1 MSLAVSG
8 CDDQL
13 FVYALCR
20 VTEAAARAAAGQV
33 GRGSRGQSTL
43 TAIEA
48 MRRELDKLSVSGR
61 VVIGED
67 IGDYGG
73 DSAADTDAVGLPTG
87 LELSGGRDGDTRF
100 DIVVD
105 PIEGTSYLARGM
117 TNAMAVMALAPGGSL
132 FDPGPAFYMEKFAAP
147 AKARGKIDPA
157 APTQVKLGQLSS
169 ILDKPVSELTVFVLE
184 KPRHRELVNQIH
196 NAGARVA
203 LYPAGDVAGALMAA
217 LPDAGQYVGQNV
229 GIDALMGTG
238 GAREGMLS
246 AVAIRALGGE
256 FSMRIDPQLTTEK
269 AAVSRA
275 ELDTTAWLELN
286 DLVKS
291 DNVHF
296 TATGIT
302 TGLLFEGVERT
313 GNSERTQSLLI
324 SGRAGQAGRRQ
335 LLTTWHELERSV

>member
-1 MSLAVSG
+1 MSQGVSG

-20 VTEAAARAAAGQV
+20 VTEAAARAATGLV
-33 GRGSRGQSTL
+33 GRGSRGQSSH

-48 MRRELDKLSVSGR
+48 MRAELSKLAISGR

-67 IGDYGG
+67 NPVGDMPPN
-73 DSAADTDAVGLPTG
+73 AIGLPTG
-87 LELSGGRDGDTRF
+87 LELTGGREGDTRF

-117 TNAMAVMALAPGGSL
+117 TNAMAVMALAPEGAL
-132 FDPGPAFYMEKFAAP
+132 FDPGPAFYMEKFAAS
-147 AKARGKIDPA
+147 AKARGKIDPS

-169 ILDKPVSELTVFVLE
+169 VLDKPVSELTVFVLE

-217 LPDAGQYVGQNV
+217 MPDFGSGS

-256 FSMRIDPQLTTEK
+256 FTMRIDPQLTTEK
-269 AAVSRA
+269 AAVSKA
-275 ELDTTAWLELN
+275 EMDTKAWMTLN

-302 TGLLFEGVERT
+302 TGLLFEGVERE
-313 GNSERTQSLLI
+313 GPMERTQSLLI
-324 SGRAGQAGRRQ
+324 SGPSAHHATGRRQ
-335 LLTTWHELERSV
+335 VLSTWHQLGEPA

>member
-20 VTEAAARAAAGQV
+20 VTEAAARAARGLI
-33 GRGSRGQSTL
+33 GRGDRSHPNR

-48 MRRELDKLSVSGR
+48 MRHELNALSLSGR
-61 VVIGED
+61 VICGED
-67 IGDYGG
+67 GG
-73 DSAADTDAVGLPTG
+73 LEPDRGLPSG
-87 LELSGGRDGDTRF
+87 LEFNNAPDDAKRF
-100 DIVVD
+100 DIVAD

-117 TNAMAVMALAPGGSL
+117 TNAMAVMALAPEGSL

-147 AKARGKIDPA
+147 AAARGKIDPN

-169 ILDKPVSELTVFVLE
+169 VLNKPVSELTVFVLE
-184 KPRHRELVNQIH
+184 KPRHRDLVNQIH

-203 LYPAGDVAGALMAA
+203 LYPAGDVAGALMASMS
-217 LPDAGQYVGQNV
+217 GS

-238 GAREGMLS
+238 GSREGLLS

-256 FSMRIDPQLTTEK
+256 FTMRIDPQLTTEK
-269 AAVSRA
+269 AAVSKA
-275 ELDTTAWLELN
+275 GLNTSAWMTLDEM
-286 DLVKS
+286 VKS

-302 TGLLFEGVERT
+302 TGLLFEGVEPD
-313 GNSERTQSLLI
+313 GGMERTQSLLI
-324 SGRAGQAGRRQ
+324 SGPSQQGARGRRQ
-335 LLTTWHELERSV
+335 LLTTWHELGDAA

>member
-20 VTEAAARAAAGQV
+20 VTEAAARAAARQV
-33 GRGSRGQSTL
+33 GRGSRGQSTV

-48 MRRELDKLSVSGR
+48 MRGELDKLAVSGR

-67 IGDYGG
+67 IGQYGG
-73 DSAADTDAVGLPTG
+73 DTDVETDVTGLPTG
-87 LELSGGRDGDTRF
+87 LKLSGGRDGDTRF

-117 TNAMAVMALAPGGSL
+117 TNAMAVMALAPEGTL

-203 LYPAGDVAGALMAA
+203 LYPAGDVAGTLMAA
-217 LPDAGQYVGQNV
+217 MPDAGQHV

-275 ELDTTAWLELN
+275 GLDTTAWLELN

>member
-1 MSLAVSG
+1 MPQGVSG

-20 VTEAAARAAAGQV
+20 VTEAAARVATGLV
-33 GRGSRGQSTL
+33 GRGSRGQSSH

-48 MRRELDKLSVSGR
+48 MRAELGKLAISGR

-67 IGDYGG
+67 STSGDATRNGLSTG
-73 DSAADTDAVGLPTG
+73 GLPTG
-87 LELSGGRDGDTRF
+87 LELVGGREGDTRF
-100 DIVVD
+100 DVVVD

-117 TNAMAVMALAPGGSL
+117 TNAMAVMALAPEGAL

-147 AKARGKIDPA
+147 AKARGKIDPN

-169 ILDKPVSELTVFVLE
+169 VLDKPVSELTVFVLE

-217 LPDAGQYVGQNV
+217 MPDFGSGS

-246 AVAIRALGGE
+246 AIAIRALGGE
-256 FSMRIDPQLTTEK
+256 FTMRIDPQLTTEK
-269 AAVSRA
+269 AAVSKA
-275 ELDTTAWLELN
+275 EMDTKTWIALN

-302 TGLLFEGVERT
+302 TGLLFEGVERE
-313 GNSERTQSLLI
+313 GPMERTQSLLI
-324 SGRAGQAGRRQ
+324 SGASAPHKHGRRQ
-335 LLTTWHELERSV
+335 LLTTWHDLDVSA

>member
-20 VTEAAARAAAGQV
+20 VTEAAARAAAGLI
-33 GRGSRGQSTL
+33 GRGNRGQSTR

-48 MRRELDKLSVSGR
+48 MRTELNKLSLSGR

-67 IGDYGG
+67 C
-73 DSAADTDAVGLPTG
+73 SASDETGLPTG
-87 LELSGGRDGDTRF
+87 LELKCGKEGEPRF

-117 TNAMAVMALAPGGSL
+117 TNAMAVMALAPEGAL
-132 FDPGPAFYMEKFAAP
+132 FNPGPAFYMEKFAAP
-147 AKARGKIDPA
+147 AKARGKIDPG
-157 APTQVKLGQLSS
+157 APTGVKLGQLSS

-217 LPDAGQYVGQNV
+217 LPDFGPSC

-238 GAREGMLS
+238 GTREGMLS

-256 FSMRIDPQLTTEK
+256 FTMRIDPQLTTEK
-269 AAVSRA
+269 AAVSKA
-275 ELDTTAWLELN
+275 GMDTTAWMALD
-286 DLVKS
+286 DLVTS

-302 TGLLFEGVERT
+302 TGLLFDGVERE
-313 GNSERTQSLLI
+313 GHSERTQSLLI
-324 SGRAGQAGRRQ
+324 SGQDKGGMGGRRQ
-335 LLTTWHELERSV
+335 LLTTWHDVEPRAERMP

>member
-1 MSLAVSG
+1 MPLAVSG

-20 VTEAAARAAAGQV
+20 VTEAAARAATGLV
-33 GRGSRGQSTL
+33 GRGSRGESTR

-48 MRRELDKLSVSGR
+48 MRRELNELSINGR
-61 VVIGED
+61 IVIGED
-67 IGDYGG
+67 CD
-73 DSAADTDAVGLPTG
+73 DVDNTGLPSG
-87 LELSGGRDGDTRF
+87 LTLSSGNAETTSF

-117 TNAMAVMALAPGGSL
+117 TNAMAVMALAPEGAL
-132 FDPGPAFYMEKFAAP
+132 YDPGPAFYMEKFAAP
-147 AKARGKIDPA
+147 AKARGKIDPE

-169 ILDKPVSELTVFVLE
+169 VLDKPVSELTVFVLE
-184 KPRHRELVNQIH
+184 KPRHRDLVNQIH

-217 LPDAGQYVGQNV
+217 LPDS

-238 GAREGMLS
+238 GTREGMLS

-256 FSMRIDPQLTTEK
+256 LMMRIDPQLTTEK
-269 AAVSRA
+269 AAVA
-275 ELDTTAWLELN
+275 KAGLDTQAWMSVN
-286 DLVKS
+286 DLVTS

-302 TGLLFEGVERT
+302 TGLLFEGVERE
-313 GNSERTQSLLI
+313 GNLERTQSLLI
-324 SGRAGQAGRRQ
+324 SGQAGEGGRRQ
-335 LLTTWHELERSV
+335 LLTTWHDVERRA

>member
-1 MSLAVSG
+1 MSIAVSG

-13 FVYALCR
+13 FVYAQCR
-20 VTEAAARAAAGQV
+20 VTEAAARAAAGLV
-33 GRGSRGQSTL
+33 GRGNRGQSTQ

-48 MRRELDKLSVSGR
+48 MRTELNNLSLSGR

-67 IGDYGG
+67 C
-73 DSAADTDAVGLPTG
+73 DASDATGLPTG
-87 LELSGGRDGDTRF
+87 LELKCGKAGEPRF
-100 DIVVD
+100 DVVVD

-117 TNAMAVMALAPGGSL
+117 TNAMAVMALAPEGTL

-147 AKARGKIDPA
+147 AQARGKIDPG
-157 APTQVKLGQLSS
+157 APTGVKLGQLSS
-169 ILDKPVSELTVFVLE
+169 ILNKPVSELTVFVLE

-217 LPDAGQYVGQNV
+217 MPTS

-238 GAREGMLS
+238 GTREGMLS

-256 FSMRIDPQLTTEK
+256 FTMRIDPQLTTEK
-269 AAVSRA
+269 AAVSKA
-275 ELDTTAWLELN
+275 GMDTSVWMTLD

-302 TGLLFEGVERT
+302 TGLLFDGVERE

-324 SGRAGQAGRRQ
+324 SGRGKDGRGVRRQ
-335 LLTTWHELERSV
+335 LLTTWHDIEPNA